1 MQLKSKDFVAGA
13 RWANDQAR
21 KSVDRVWKKYPD
33 DEGPAAQMSA
43 EIYEIGS
50 RIDSLKPKAK
60 K

>member
-1 MQLKSKDFVAGA
+1 MKQSKDFIAGA

-21 KSVDRVWKKYPD
+21 KSVDRAWKKYPD

-50 RIDSLKPKAK
+50 RIEAKVKKAK